1 MNALRLATVSAISLT
16 LASCYSLKEPSM
28 QEAHS
33 HGFCNTITQGV
44 YDAIKRGDDLGV
56 DGTKFGIALSRS
68 IDKAFPLPPAEWDT
82 RLQVIWKAGVYT
94 GRELRLKL
102 DNRMV
107 LSEADV
113 KNIQECADWVDTIS

>member
-1 MNALRLATVSAISLT
+1 MKALKLVTVSVISLT
-16 LASCYSLKEPSM
+16 LASCYSLKEPST
-28 QEAHS
+28 QEAYS

-44 YDAIKRGDDLGV
+44 YDAIQRGDDLGV
-56 DGTKFGIALSRS
+56 DGTKFGIALSRA
-68 IDKAFPLPPAEWDT
+68 IDKAFPLPPVEWDA

-113 KNIQECADWVDTIS
+113 KNIQECANWADTIS